1 MQYNTQRDKLCMPE
15 YGRVIHDMVRHAMS
29 ISDKEKRQR
38 CAQSIIEVMA
48 NKQPE
53 LRKQDDFRKKLWDHL
68 AYLSGYQLD
77 VDYPY
82 PVTRLDAET
91 LRPTP
96 LSYPAKQIRNRHYGY
111 LTEAA
116 IDILAAQPEG
126 PERDVLT
133 RVVANRM
140 KRNLADWKGDGMDDT
155 KVAQDLETYT
165 DGRICPDFSDQPL
178 MKMVDNRFRTRKNKA
193 QFDH

>member
-91 LRPTP
+91 SRPTP

-111 LTEAA
+111 LTELFLDQLEKMEPGNERTALLSLMA
-116 IDILAAQPEG
+116 NQMKQSLFDWNRDAMDAGKIASDIARYTHGSVNLDISEFKFRNVVQSSQPHPG
-126 PERDVLT
+126 
-133 RVVANRM
+133 
-140 KRNLADWKGDGMDDT
+140 KK
-155 KVAQDLETYT
+155 K
-165 DGRICPDFSDQPL
+165 
-178 MKMVDNRFRTRKNKA
+178 KKK
-193 QFDH
+193 